1 MKNYSNQDVLIK
13 GHIHSNNYS
22 NNNNND
28 NSNNNNNN
36 FNDNSNSDDV
46 WGSGVGKVELNSS
59 AYHRK
64 PCPPE
69 SGVAP
74 LSSASN

>member
-28 NSNNNNNN
+28 NSNNNNN
-36 FNDNSNSDDV
+36 DDDV

-64 PCPPE
+64 PCLPE

-74 LSSASN
+74 LPSASN

>member
-22 NNNNND
+22 
-28 NSNNNNNN
+28 NNN

-74 LSSASN
+74 LPSASN

>member
-22 NNNNND
+22 NNNFND
-28 NSNNNNNN
+28 NSNNNNN
-36 FNDNSNSDDV
+36 DDDV

-74 LSSASN
+74 LPSASN

>member
-1 MKNYSNQDVLIK
+1 MIIVIIIIMMMMF
-13 GHIHSNNYS
+13 GA
-22 NNNNND
+22 
-28 NSNNNNNN
+28 
-36 FNDNSNSDDV
+36 V
-46 WGSGVGKVELNSS
+46 GVGKVELNSS

>member
-28 NSNNNNNN
+28 NSNNNN
-36 FNDNSNSDDV
+36 DDDDV